1 MFKNRLLIGLT
12 LFSMFFG
19 AGNLIFPPYLG
30 SLAGASMPWAM
41 AGFVITAVC
50 FPIFAV
56 ITVARFGGLQ
66 NLAGRVHPVFA
77 VLFTVLIYLV
87 IGPFLGI
94 PRTASTSFE
103 MAIAPFLS
111 MATASELTIGEHAT
125 AQAIYLVFFFALAAG
140 LALTPERLTE
150 KLGKYASPALITL
163 IVGLFVTCLIH
174 PLADYGITFPP
185 YDYHAFLRGFLEGYQ
200 TMDTLAALN
209 FGLIIAINLRALGV
223 HSTTEVVRETV
234 RAGFIAGALLIV
246 IYCALAHI
254 GATVG
259 GAGLFTANGAQT
271 LTTATE
277 VQYGSSGS
285 LVLGAIYF
293 VACLG
298 TCVGLLSCCANYFT
312 QIMPALSYRSWLL
325 FCALCSFI
333 VSNAGLDLL
342 LKASIPVLMAIYPPA
357 LMLVILGLTHHFN
370 RNFSRIYPMTIT
382 LTSIVSIGSAL
393 QNCGFTVPLLSSLPF
408 YSVGLEWIAPALI
421 GWVIGLLYSK
431 SDLEL

>member
-1 MFKNRLLIGLT
+1 
-12 LFSMFFG
+12 
-19 AGNLIFPPYLG
+19 
-30 SLAGASMPWAM
+30 
-41 AGFVITAVC
+41 
-50 FPIFAV
+50 
-56 ITVARFGGLQ
+56 
-66 NLAGRVHPVFA
+66 
-77 VLFTVLIYLV
+77 
-87 IGPFLGI
+87 
-94 PRTASTSFE
+94 
-103 MAIAPFLS
+103 
-111 MATASELTIGEHAT
+111 
-125 AQAIYLVFFFALAAG
+125 
-140 LALTPERLTE
+140 
-150 KLGKYASPALITL
+150 
-163 IVGLFVTCLIH
+163 
-174 PLADYGITFPP
+174 
-185 YDYHAFLRGFLEGYQ
+185 
-200 TMDTLAALN
+200 MDTLAALN

-277 VQYGSSGS
+277 VQYGSSGI